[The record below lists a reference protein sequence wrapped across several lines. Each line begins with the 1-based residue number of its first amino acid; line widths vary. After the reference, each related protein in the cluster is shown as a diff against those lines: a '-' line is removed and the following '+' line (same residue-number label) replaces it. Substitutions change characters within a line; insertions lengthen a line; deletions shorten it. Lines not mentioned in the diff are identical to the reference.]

1 MLSVH
6 VLVTVCAVLTLLFVS
21 VSSFLQCNHSNT
33 VNSCLVDT
41 SLSRTA
47 AKSCAKINYRCLSE
61 INSCYYGL
69 SLLRTLT
76 QGPESVLKK
85 GS

>member
-6 VLVTVCAVLTLLFVS
+6 VLVTVCAVLTLLIVS

-41 SLSRTA
+41 SLAQIA
-47 AKSCAKINYRCLSE
+47 AKSCAKINYRCLTE

-69 SLLRTLT
+69 LVLGTLT
-76 QGPESVLKK
+76 QGPEGVHNK

>member
-6 VLVTVCAVLTLLFVS
+6 VLVTACAVLTLLLVS

-33 VNSCLVDT
+33 VNSRLVDT
-41 SLSRTA
+41 SLLRTA
-47 AKSCAKINYRCLSE
+47 AKSYAKINYRCLTE

-69 SLLRTLT
+69 SLLQTQT
-76 QGPESVLKK
+76 QGPEGVHNK

>member
-6 VLVTVCAVLTLLFVS
+6 VLVTACAVLTLLFVS

-41 SLSRTA
+41 SLLRTA
-47 AKSCAKINYRCLSE
+47 AKSYAKINYRCLTE
-61 INSCYYGL
+61 INSCYMY
-69 SLLRTLT
+69 
-76 QGPESVLKK
+76 VLWALAIKDTNS
-85 GS
+85 GSRGCPQ

>member
-6 VLVTVCAVLTLLFVS
+6 VLVTACAVLTLLFVS

-33 VNSCLVDT
+33 VNSHLVDT
-41 SLSRTA
+41 LLLRTA
-47 AKSCAKINYRCLSE
+47 AKSCAKINYRCLTE

-69 SLLRTLT
+69 SLLKTVT
-76 QGPESVLKK
+76 QGPEGVHNK